1 MNTLAHQRRENLA
14 DERSCM
20 PTWVEHRGLD
30 ASLLRSA
37 AGVGSL
43 PLASARSSVREPIR
57 VRSR

>member
-1 MNTLAHQRRENLA
+1 
-14 DERSCM
+14 M